1 MMSVVSII
9 ILWWPLWS
17 SVLCGGVEAS
27 ADHSVAGDS
36 SIADIDTLSTTMAI
50 STVPTAAIA
59 TMPTLCVAAVLY
71 VFFSVPCPF
80 SLSSF
85 CMVSWL

>member
-1 MMSVVSII
+1 MDY
-9 ILWWPLWS
+9 
-17 SVLCGGVEAS
+17 LCVPTS
-27 ADHSVAGDS
+27 HSDTRMADRRLTKSKNKRLENQPAL
-36 SIADIDTLSTTMAI
+36 ATKMAI
-50 STVPTAAIA
+50 GTVPIATIA

-71 VFFSVPCPF
+71 VFFSFPRPF